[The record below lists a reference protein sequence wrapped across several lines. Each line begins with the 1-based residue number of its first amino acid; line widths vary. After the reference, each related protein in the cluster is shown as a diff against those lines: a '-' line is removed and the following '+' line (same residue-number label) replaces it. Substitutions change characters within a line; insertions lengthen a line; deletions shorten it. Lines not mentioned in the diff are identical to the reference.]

1 MRVDPDLCSVFGD
14 ARNGTDSTSE
24 VVHVKRETTNRLR
37 FVLEDL
43 LPPIVRDSQ
52 IFHAVARMAWG
63 AHVTRLAEF
72 RENSAFLT
80 PEEYGALYR
89 DHPRVH
95 EGTDLSKG
103 CVDEI
108 VKSVVGNSVCDIG
121 CGTGFLVR
129 QIRAVRPDLARVAG
143 SDFIVDGIVAT
154 PGTEFH
160 AAKVEELP
168 FADGEFDTVVCTH
181 LLEHLL
187 EPRKAVAEL
196 RRIARR
202 RLIIVVPCE
211 REYRYTFNPHFN
223 FFPYRGSFLRLMT
236 PVPEQFRCF
245 KIGRDFYYE
254 ETR

>member
-1 MRVDPDLCSVFGD
+1 M
-14 ARNGTDSTSE
+14 
-24 VVHVKRETTNRLR
+24 KRETTNRLR
-37 FVLEDL
+37 FVFEEL

-52 IFHAVARMAWG
+52 LFHMVARMGFG
-63 AHVTRLAEF
+63 AHVTRLADF
-72 RENSAFLT
+72 RERSAFLT
-80 PEEYGALYR
+80 PEEYTALYR

-108 VKSVVGNSVCDIG
+108 VKSVVGESVCDIG
-121 CGTGFLVR
+121 CGTGYLVR
-129 QIRAVRPDLARVAG
+129 RIRAVRPELLRVAG
-143 SDFIVDGIVAT
+143 SDFIVDGIAPT
-154 PGTEFH
+154 DGTEYH

-168 FADGEFDTVVCTH
+168 FADKEFDTVICTH

-196 RRIARR
+196 RRITRR

-223 FFPYRGSFLRLMT
+223 FFPYRGSLLRIMI
-236 PVPEQFRCF
+236 PVPEQHRCF
-245 KIGRDFYYE
+245 RIGRDFYYE
-254 ETR
+254 ETL

>member
-1 MRVDPDLCSVFGD
+1 VQVR
-14 ARNGTDSTSE
+14 
-24 VVHVKRETTNRLR
+24 RETTNWLR

-43 LPPIVRDSQ
+43 LPPVIRDSQ
-52 IFHAVARMAWG
+52 LFHAVARMAWG

-72 RENSAFLT
+72 RERSAFLT
-80 PEEYGALYR
+80 PEEYSALYR

-95 EGTDLSKG
+95 EGTDLSQG

-108 VKSVVGNSVCDIG
+108 LKSIEGDSVCDIG
-121 CGTGFLVR
+121 CGTGYLVR
-129 QIRAVRPDLARVAG
+129 KIRAARPDLARVAG
-143 SDFIVDGIVAT
+143 SDFIVEGIA
-154 PGTEFH
+154 PMAGTEFH

-196 RRIARR
+196 RRVARR

-223 FFPYRGSFLRLMT
+223 FFPYRGSLLRVMI
-236 PVPEQFRCF
+236 PVPEEFRCF
-245 KIGRDFYYE
+245 RIGRDFYYE

>member
-1 MRVDPDLCSVFGD
+1 MNEGLQ
-14 ARNGTDSTSE
+14 
-24 VVHVKRETTNRLR
+24 VKRETTNWIR
-37 FVLEDL
+37 FILEDL

-52 IFHAVARMAWG
+52 IFHAVARIAWG
-63 AHVTRLAEF
+63 SHVTRLADF
-72 RENSAFLT
+72 RERSAFLT
-80 PEEYGALYR
+80 PEEYAALYR

-95 EGTDLSKG
+95 EGTDLSQA

-108 VKSVVGNSVCDIG
+108 LKSILGTSICDIG
-121 CGTGFLVR
+121 CGTGYLVR
-129 QIRAVRPDLARVAG
+129 TIRTSKPNLSRVAG
-143 SDFIVDGIVAT
+143 SDFIVDGIASMA
-154 PGTEFH
+154 GTEFH

-181 LLEHLL
+181 LLEHLI

-196 RRIARR
+196 RRVARR

-223 FFPYRGSFLRLMT
+223 FFPYRGSLLRLMV